1 MKSRVLFVFSPFQ
14 KVLIFLIGIILI
26 FTIFI
31 SAYSITAHPE
41 KVGEGLRKIDP
52 APNNIEKKVK
62 NSFGVYEDIGRL
74 RAITSDVPTISLVIT
89 PYFTYPIND
98 SAFFEEIVQKKRQMR
113 SIILEYF
120 ALHSKEEL
128 INMGEN
134 AVKQELIVNIN
145 SSLMLG
151 QIENLYFNEYLF
163 LN

>member
-14 KVLIFLIGIILI
+14 KILLVLIGVILVG
-26 FTIFI
+26 TIFV

-41 KVGEGLRKIDP
+41 RVGEGLRKADP
-52 APNNIEKKVK
+52 APTNIEKKAK

-74 RAITSDVPTISLVIT
+74 RAITSDIPAISLVIT
-89 PYFTYPIND
+89 PYFTYPVND

-120 ALHSKEEL
+120 ALHSKDEL

-145 SSLMLG
+145 AALMLG
-151 QIENLYFNEYLF
+151 QIENLYFNEYMF